1 MFNQEI
7 RNRILFQEN
16 ELSAGDI
23 LMTVK
28 NNYFWLDPDSR
39 PGFIA
44 NGDMVEVL
52 RIQKTEHEYGFHFAD
67 VTLQMLDYPDE
78 PTLDVK
84 ILLDTLTSE
93 SPSLTRDEQNRLFQ
107 SVMEEFQDIPSRS
120 GRYEKV
126 RTSPYFNALQVKFAY
141 AMTCH
146 KTQGGQWQR
155 VFIDGFH
162 WQANNLSYES
172 LRWMYTALTRAT
184 EKVFLINLDDK
195 FFLSGEN
202 H

>member
-1 MFNQEI
+1 
-7 RNRILFQEN
+7 
-16 ELSAGDI
+16 
-23 LMTVK
+23 
-28 NNYFWLDPDSR
+28 
-39 PGFIA
+39 
-44 NGDMVEVL
+44 
-52 RIQKTEHEYGFHFAD
+52 
-67 VTLQMLDYPDE
+67 
-78 PTLDVK
+78 
-84 ILLDTLTSE
+84 
-93 SPSLTRDEQNRLFQ
+93 
-107 SVMEEFQDIPSRS
+107 
-120 GRYEKV
+120 
-126 RTSPYFNALQVKFAY
+126 
-141 AMTCH
+141 MTCH